1 MLRRS
6 GLKIVPD
13 DNYTNEYINV
23 VYLQHSPVSPPNTS
37 DEGSCCDTA
46 VTVDDVDAGDD
57 KPTSRA
63 VEQVLGCDWSVGC
76 VEG

>member
-1 MLRRS
+1 M
-6 GLKIVPD
+6 
-13 DNYTNEYINV
+13 
-23 VYLQHSPVSPPNTS
+23 SPPNTS
-37 DEGSCCDTA
+37 DEGSCCETA

-76 VEG
+76 VGG

>member
-1 MLRRS
+1 M
-6 GLKIVPD
+6 
-13 DNYTNEYINV
+13 

-76 VEG
+76 VGG